1 MRKVQLDMVKPG
13 DKVARPVFQDNGNVL
28 LGEGIELNDRYITR
42 LRNLGI
48 DVLYIEDGHT
58 ADIIPEDTIRDETR
72 TQAVNT
78 IYKTMTSFKDEKVT
92 KGKTIAPDMGR
103 NFRAVFGSIMQDLAT
118 RPNMLVNLTS
128 LHSMDA
134 YWFQHAFNVAVLAGI
149 MGIAKGFNRNQLE
162 ELGVGALLYDIG
174 MTKVSHDLLKREGP
188 LSADELQIMR
198 SHPMEGFDI
207 LRKYHDISLV
217 SAHCALQHHER
228 FDGSGYPRGLKKDE
242 IHMYAQIVGLADTY
256 DALVSPRPHRKRYTT
271 SEAIEFLF
279 AAGGTY
285 FDLDLIRIFCKHISV
300 YPIATTLLLST
311 GQEAVVTQN
320 NDLAVH
326 RPRVRVIAEADGRPP
341 KSPYEIELKN
351 EMHITIVKEL

>member
-1 MRKVQLDMVKPG
+1 MRKVQLEMVKPG
-13 DKVARPVFQDNGNVL
+13 DKVARPIFQDNGNVL

-48 DVLYIEDGHT
+48 DVLYIEDGFT
-58 ADIIPEDTIRDETR
+58 ADIVPEDTIRDETR
-72 TQAVNT
+72 SQAVNT
-78 IYKTMTSFKDEKVT
+78 IYKTMTSFKDEKLT

-128 LHSMDA
+128 IHSMDA

-149 MGIAKGFNRNQLE
+149 MGLAKGFNRNQLE
-162 ELGVGALLYDIG
+162 ELGVGALLFDIG
-174 MTKVSHDLLKREGP
+174 MTKMPQELLTRQGP
-188 LSADELQIMR
+188 LTEAERQILR
-198 SHPMEGFDI
+198 SHPKEGFDI
-207 LRKYHDISLV
+207 LRKYHDISIV

-228 FDGSGYPRGLKKDE
+228 FDGSGYPRGLSKDE
-242 IHMYAQIVGLADTY
+242 IHMYGQIVGLADTY

-271 SEAIEFLF
+271 SEAVEFLF

-285 FDLDLIRIFCKHISV
+285 FDLDLIRLFCKHISV

-311 GQEAVVTQN
+311 GQEVVVTHN

-326 RPRVRVIAEADGRPP
+326 RPRVRVIAEADGKPP